1 MKKTTITPML
11 LRSRSKDSKY
21 QVVIRINHDGRY
33 YLNVGD
39 IYASENEWD
48 KSHNRLKPK
57 YPNAAILNKI
67 IADKVAEIETR
78 LYSLS
83 QSGKPFTAK
92 DLTLKTNDTSLV
104 FKDLVEAIINY
115 RNLRLNS
122 AKNYHTAAMNVS
134 KYLGKD
140 GVLLTE
146 LNAPTLRKFAQYLK
160 SDLHMADN
168 TIRNM
173 LTLIGCVWKYAIE
186 QHLVDRNLYP
196 YDEWRYTYEYKQQP
210 HHIALSEYEM
220 NQFDAYYVNRYL
232 SVDLLANSYSYS
244 DMNIFQK
251 SYSKELCLSLFLI
264 GYRMQGLALCDLLKI
279 KRNDLEFIERGETRY
294 MVVKGMRRQKT
305 NVAVNI
311 VVEMDDMF
319 TALITPYLQWD
330 GYIFP
335 PYRQLKPN
343 ESVTSKTAV
352 DILKLCTRHI
362 SDRVSAIAKEIGID
376 KRITYY
382 MVRHTF
388 ATIYMSKGNGNI
400 MALASMLGHNVLATT
415 NYIKELDSVDALI
428 ESKRGMFD

>member
-11 LRSRSKDSKY
+11 LRSRSKDGKY

-39 IYASENEWD
+39 IYASEAEWD

-57 YPNAAILNKI
+57 YPNATILNKI
-67 IADKVAEIETR
+67 IADKVSEIETR

-83 QSGKPFTAK
+83 QLGKPFTAK
-92 DLTLKTNDTSLV
+92 DLTIKTNDTSLV
-104 FKDLVEAIINY
+104 FNDLVEALINY
-115 RNLRLNS
+115 RNLRLNT
-122 AKNYHTAAMNVS
+122 AKNLHTAAMNVS

-146 LNAPTLRKFAQYLK
+146 LNAPTLRKFAQHLK
-160 SDLHMADN
+160 MNLSMADN
-168 TIRNM
+168 TIRNT
-173 LTLIGCVWKYAIE
+173 LTLIGCVWKFAIE
-186 QHLVDRNLYP
+186 QHLVDRSIYP
-196 YDEWRYTYEYKQQP
+196 YDEWKYSSDYKQQA

-220 NQFDAYYVNRYL
+220 NQFDAYYANRCL
-232 SVDLLANSYSYS
+232 SVDLLKNSYSYRN
-244 DMNIFQK
+244 MNNFLK

-279 KRNDLEFIERGETRY
+279 KRNDIEFIEREETRY

-335 PYRQLKPN
+335 PYRKLQSN
-343 ESVTSKTAV
+343 EAVTSKSAIA
-352 DILKLCTRHI
+352 ILKLCTRHI
-362 SDRVSAIAKEIGID
+362 SDRMSAIAKEIGID

-388 ATIYMSKGNGNI
+388 ATIYMRKGNGNI

-415 NYIKELDSVDALI
+415 NYVKELDSVDALI
-428 ESKRGMFD
+428 DSKKGMFD